1 MSDQKLQ
8 NAYKAAEEKREEKR
22 RKAAILKDNKTM
34 ALDFDGV
41 SNPGIYAEDP
51 VWKRFWKTEGI
62 RFLHADGS
70 PVTDLMERFE
80 HAFELGVLYMAK
92 EQLKRNAELRE
103 QVVAIQKDLADQNDE
118 NELLAIVNRN
128 LSAELGAVKQSLRNY
143 TAAIE
148 SL

>member
-1 MSDQKLQ
+1 MSDLKLQ
-8 NAYKAAEEKREEKR
+8 SAYLAAEEKR
-22 RKAAILKDNKTM
+22 RKSAILKDTKTM
-34 ALDFDGV
+34 ALDFDVV

-70 PVTDLMERFE
+70 PVTDPMERFE

-92 EQLKRNAELRE
+92 EQLQRNAELRDL
-103 QVVAIQKDLADQNDE
+103 VAAIQKDLADQNSQND
-118 NELLAIVNRN
+118 LLAIVNRN
-128 LSAELGAVKQSLRNY
+128 LSAELVAVKQSLKNY

>member
-1 MSDQKLQ
+1 MSDLKLQ
-8 NAYKAAEEKREEKR
+8 SAFAAAEEKR
-22 RKAAILKDNKTM
+22 RKSAILKDTKTM
-34 ALDFDGV
+34 ALDFDVV

-92 EQLKRNAELRE
+92 EQLQRNADLRDLIA
-103 QVVAIQKDLADQNDE
+103 AIQKDLADQNHE
-118 NELLAIVNRN
+118 NDLLAIVNRN
-128 LSAELGAVKQSLRNY
+128 LSAELVAAKQSLKNY